1 MFRTEG
7 HPELRCSFISP
18 LSLGDWATQPIPS
31 LLFTIYFEIEFHCLA
46 PLALK
51 LLCRPGRLW
60 TCGPLASASES
71 IGIVPALLGLPEL
84 TFQCLLKNLVHPS
97 LLAVLW
103 IYFRIQVAVMSLHR
117 VYSNP
122 WPWYVLV
129 YLGLYSVL
137 LYKLCF
143 SLQQIL
149 RFFFSPDM
157 LWGYWNPLQ
166 TTYLFL
172 FSMTFSEVATM

>member
-1 MFRTEG
+1 
-7 HPELRCSFISP
+7 
-18 LSLGDWATQPIPS
+18 
-31 LLFTIYFEIEFHCLA
+31 
-46 PLALK
+46 LALK